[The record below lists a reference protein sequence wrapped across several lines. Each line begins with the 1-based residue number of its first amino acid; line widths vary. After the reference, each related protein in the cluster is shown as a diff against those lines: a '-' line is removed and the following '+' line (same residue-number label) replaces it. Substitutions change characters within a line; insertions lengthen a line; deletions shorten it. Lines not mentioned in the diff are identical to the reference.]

1 MRYQKAWMLLMA
13 ALLMVA
19 ASVPLSAWDG
29 GGPYQDWIEIDER
42 AHPWQDENGNEPQPT
57 FDLVSAI
64 PVGSIVITIK
74 IRVPAFFNRFFVKEQ
89 PVVQPTVRVPSGQT
103 TKLPQTVSRRSEVI

>member
-1 MRYQKAWMLLMA
+1 MRYQKALMLLLA

-19 ASVPLSAWDG
+19 ASVPLLAWDG
-29 GGPYQDWIEIDER
+29 GGFDRIKIDQR

-57 FDLVSAI
+57 FDLVSGI
-64 PVGSIVITIK
+64 PVGPIVITIK
-74 IRVPAFFNRFFVKEQ
+74 IKVPAFISRFFARQQ
-89 PVVQPTVRVPSGQT
+89 PISGPTVKVSAGQT